1 MDKLV
6 EECTENI
13 KKEKIALKY
22 IHSVNSSYPMIG
34 KVIEHIERCSIEWNS
49 IEENN
54 ENKYLVL
61 RSTDEN
67 K

>member
-1 MDKLV
+1 
-6 EECTENI
+6 
-13 KKEKIALKY
+13 
-22 IHSVNSSYPMIG
+22 MIG

-67 K
+67 KEALKKYTELWNGIKMRLRP

>member
-1 MDKLV
+1 MKNVLKILKNSP
-6 EECTENI
+6 EN
-13 KKEKIALKY
+13 

>member
-1 MDKLV
+1 
-6 EECTENI
+6 
-13 KKEKIALKY
+13 
-22 IHSVNSSYPMIG
+22 MIG

-67 K
+67 KEVLWHTELWNGIKMRLRP